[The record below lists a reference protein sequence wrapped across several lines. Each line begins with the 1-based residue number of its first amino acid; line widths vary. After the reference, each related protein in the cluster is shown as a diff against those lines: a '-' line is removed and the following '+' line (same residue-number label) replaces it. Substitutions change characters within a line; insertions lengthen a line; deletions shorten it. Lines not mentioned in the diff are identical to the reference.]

1 MYFFFKNDIIKI
13 FLYNLFFEVCKFL
26 SLKFVGN
33 DLNLI
38 YLEFIGDLIIGKKVF
53 WDKILWFIF
62 VKNLGLFII
71 GVGLNI

>member
-26 SLKFVGN
+26 GLKFVGN

-38 YLEFIGDLIIGKKVF
+38 YLEFIGDLLGGKKGF
-53 WDKILWFIF
+53 LR
-62 VKNLGLFII
+62 
-71 GVGLNI
+71 